1 MKHLFQK
8 HKYIPVVFVVCG
20 ILIFIATLLIKTEY
34 RAIAIPDY
42 GDKITESGDLVWFR
56 FQNVEYARFE
66 DTHYVVMSS
75 KCKKPLTKLRMNSRI
90 GSFLFGLFAPDHIY
104 SYEQDPAYQFLSSD
118 YSDMSIWYPLFY
130 RTDISI
136 PKLSKS
142 NVSEIVFKNNI
153 TGALLRTTTSE
164 SEIDYWLTQ
173 FSTGVINDGLQNQY
187 KDPKKDVEVCAR
199 FKDSLLGYQLGI
211 VQDASLPR

>member
-1 MKHLFQK
+1 MKRLFPN
-8 HKYIPVVFVVCG
+8 HKCVPVVFIVCG
-20 ILIFIATLLIKTEY
+20 TLIFIAILLIKTDY
-34 RAIAIPDY
+34 RATAISEY
-42 GDKITESGDLVWFR
+42 GNKITANGDLVWFR
-56 FQNVEYARFE
+56 FQDSEYACFK
-66 DTHYVVMSS
+66 DTHYVVMSQKS
-75 KCKKPLTKLRMNSRI
+75 QKPLTKLCMNSRI
-90 GSFLFGLFAPDHIY
+90 SSFLFGLFAPDHIY
-104 SYEQDPAYQFLSSD
+104 SFEQDPAYQFLASD

-136 PKLSKS
+136 PKLSKT

-153 TGALLRTTTSE
+153 TGTVLRTTTSE

-187 KDPKKDVEVCAR
+187 KDPKKDVAVCAR

-211 VQDASLPR
+211 VQDAASPR